1 MATYLMRDAA
11 PLTSEEWSRLDGL
24 VTDVAKR
31 VKRPKAI
38 CVITK

>member
-1 MATYLMRDAA
+1 MRDAA

-31 VKRPKAI
+31 IKRAKAI
-38 CVITK
+38 CAIAK